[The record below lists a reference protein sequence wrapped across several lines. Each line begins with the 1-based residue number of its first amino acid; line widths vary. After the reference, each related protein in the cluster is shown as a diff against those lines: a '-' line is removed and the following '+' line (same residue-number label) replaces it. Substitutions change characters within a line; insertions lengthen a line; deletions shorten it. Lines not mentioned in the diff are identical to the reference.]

1 MNYHTMI
8 EPYLYGNLSPEDE
21 VAFERQLSRDPALAE
36 AAGRRLNAK
45 EALAGIPEYQAA
57 PRPRSSS
64 ARMLLFAGLAVLLLG
79 LFLRKMRAQ
88 GGDIQHQKAPVET
101 PVIQSGVPSE

>member
-36 AAGRRLNAK
+36 AAGRRLNAE
-45 EALAGIPEYQAA
+45 EALSTIPAYQVA
-57 PRPRSSS
+57 PSPSSS
-64 ARMLLFAGLAVLLLG
+64 ARRLFLAGLAVVLLG
-79 LFLRKMRAQ
+79 LFWWKMRA
-88 GGDIQHQKAPVET
+88 GDSIIQNQRTPAET
-101 PVIQSGVPSE
+101 PVIQSDVSSD

>member
-1 MNYHTMI
+1 MNYHAMI

-36 AAGRRLNAK
+36 AAGRRLNAE
-45 EALAGIPEYQAA
+45 EALAGVPEYQAA
-57 PRPRSSS
+57 VRPRSS
-64 ARMLLFAGLAVLLLG
+64 ARMLLFAGLAVVLLG
-79 LFLRKMRAQ
+79 LFWRKMRAQ
-88 GGDIQHQKAPVET
+88 GGDLHHQKAPVET